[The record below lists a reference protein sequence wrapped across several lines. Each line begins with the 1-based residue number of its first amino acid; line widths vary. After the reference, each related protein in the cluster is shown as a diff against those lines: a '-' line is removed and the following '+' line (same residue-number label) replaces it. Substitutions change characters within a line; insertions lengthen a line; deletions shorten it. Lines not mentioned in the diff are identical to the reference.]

1 MSARRAYV
9 DASCLVALVLNEPN
23 AAQVRDRLAAFE
35 TLLAHPLV
43 EAEVR
48 SAAAREK
55 LALDLEELDN
65 LTWMPVARVGTEL
78 ARVLAAGY
86 LRGADAFHLACALYA
101 SPVPSDLTFLTLDTK
116 QRAVAKSLGFRT

>member
-9 DASCLVALVLNEPN
+9 DASCLVALMLNEAS
-23 AAQVRDRLAAFE
+23 AAQVRDRLSAFG

-55 LALDLEELDN
+55 LRLDLGELDN
-65 LTWMPVARVGTEL
+65 LTWLPVARLGSEV
-78 ARVLAAGY
+78 ARVLDAGY
-86 LRGADAFHLACALYA
+86 LRGAVAFHLACALYS